1 MDCLKLSITE
11 MASKGLAKNHRT
23 GTGEFPG
30 FFSSKRETIRQ
41 RVRGTIAGKEAVCL
55 TACLNTAVRFDD
67 ATHISAKK
75 KSTFSVI
82 KKKRIQTTI
91 MVVAVSREAGGEVVL
106 KCRPRESRES
116 DCPWHTCTADRQY
129 RSAAG

>member
-23 GTGEFPG
+23 GTGEFSG

-41 RVRGTIAGKEAVCL
+41 RVRGTTAGKEAVCL

-75 KSTFSVI
+75 KYILGHQEKENTNDDHG
-82 KKKRIQTTI
+82 R
-91 MVVAVSREAGGEVVL
+91 GGVEGDGGRGGAKV
-106 KCRPRESRES
+106 
-116 DCPWHTCTADRQY
+116 
-129 RSAAG
+129 